1 MKPQRTRGEYR
12 VVMKKW
18 FVLICIT
25 KEWVVLTG
33 MLAWPNSLADTS
45 VSSGRQPGNDLPCLN
60 IAM

>member
-12 VVMKKW
+12 IVMKKW

-45 VSSGRQPGNDLPCLN
+45 VSSGRQPGNE
-60 IAM
+60 